1 VVAVETVPQF
11 LSVWNPY
18 YEPQTIAEHVS
29 ILRAG
34 KRHVWWG
41 RIKEGQRLS
50 AAEARRKWSA
60 VARIAEEA
68 LAARRTPTL
77 FVTDFQSLHALRVE
91 EVRFGEELP
100 PGEEELAPSYYRV
113 QRKHVPLWFRVA
125 DVKAISHD
133 RLTTLRYFAEELG
146 HVAAEGADP
155 ATCGVYHYD
164 PFASCTHV
172 YPIVVPGPPTEA
184 IFGPGPRTIRGRR
197 VALHAD
203 LPETLFPPEIGEAY
217 DQLEGLLGG
226 ATWNV
231 LEEKSKS
238 FLATAWVIHRR
249 HARATGFDHAVIVTG
264 LARALEAELWEGIA
278 DRLALLAEREHLRT
292 TVAER
297 ARPDRRTLGSAA
309 RHLLPDLVPLA
320 RELRLPAMERWAGNR
335 DWGSWLGRFVEVRN
349 RSSHAGEVAVRAFR
363 RHWEQLLPARGD
375 SRLAAL
381 AVAKREVVERLA
393 LPAPATSRRAAAAQ
407 RPGAAPTARA

>member
-1 VVAVETVPQF
+1 VREVPGVVAVEHVPQF

-18 YEPQTIAEHVS
+18 YEPQTIAEHVN

-34 KRHVWWG
+34 KGHVWWG
-41 RIKEGQRLS
+41 RIKEGTQLCAAQAREKWPEVARI
-50 AAEARRKWSA
+50 AAEAR
-60 VARIAEEA
+60 
-68 LAARRTPTL
+68 AAGRTPTL

-113 QRKHVPLWFRVA
+113 QRKHVPLWFRVS

-146 HVAAEGADP
+146 PVAAAGADP
-155 ATCGVYHYD
+155 ATCGSYHYD
-164 PFASCTHV
+164 PFASCTHL

-184 IFGPGPRTIRGRR
+184 IFGAAPRTLRGRR
-197 VALHAD
+197 VTLHAD

-217 DQLEGLLGG
+217 DQLAGSLGG
-226 ATWNV
+226 ETWGA

-249 HARATGFDHAVIVTG
+249 HSRVTGFDHAVIVTG

-278 DRLALLAEREHLRT
+278 DRLQLLAERERLAT
-292 TVAER
+292 AVAER
-297 ARPDRRTLGSAA
+297 TRPDHRTLGAAA
-309 RHLLPDLVPLA
+309 RHLLPAVVPLA
-320 RELRLPAMERWAGNR
+320 RDLGLPRVEAWAANR
-335 DWGSWLGRFVEVRN
+335 EWGSWLGRFVDVRN
-349 RSSHAGEVAVRAFR
+349 RSSHAGQVPIRSFR
-363 RHWEQLLPARGD
+363 RHWEQLLPEHGD
-375 SRLAAL
+375 SRFVALAA
-381 AVAKREVVERLA
+381 AKRELVERLA
-393 LPAPATSRRAAAAQ
+393 GEPAAAEGGRVA
-407 RPGAAPTARA
+407 GAGRSR